1 MLPNLPLDILN
12 NQLRVGDKVVFGS
25 AQSLTL
31 RTGIVA
37 KINPQTVTIKHE
49 EYNNGSYSSIKESRR
64 NFRDVVRISV

>member
-31 RTGIVA
+31 RTGTIT
-37 KINPQTVTIKHE
+37 KINSKTVSIKHE
-49 EYNNGSYSSIKESRR
+49 QYHNNSYSEISESRR
-64 NFRDVVRISV
+64 NFRDVVRI

>member
-31 RTGIVA
+31 RTGIIT
-37 KINPQTVTIKHE
+37 KISPQTVTIKHE
-49 EYNNGSYSSIKESRR
+49 EYNNGSYSLIKESRR
-64 NFRDVVRISV
+64 NFRDVVRISG

>member
-31 RTGIVA
+31 RTGTIT
-37 KINPQTVTIKHE
+37 KINDKTVNIKHE
-49 EYNNGSYSSIKESRR
+49 QYHNNSYSEISESRR
-64 NFRDVVRISV
+64 NFRDVVKISS

>member
-31 RTGIVA
+31 RTGIIT
-37 KINPQTVTIKHE
+37 KIDSKTVSIKHE
-49 EYNNGSYSSIKESRR
+49 QYHNNSYSETSESRR
-64 NFRDVVRISV
+64 NFRDVVRISE

>member
-1 MLPNLPLDILN
+1 MLLNLPLDILN

-31 RTGIVA
+31 RIGIIT
-37 KINPQTVTIKHE
+37 KINDKTVTIKHE

-64 NFRDVVRISV
+64 NFRDVVRIEK